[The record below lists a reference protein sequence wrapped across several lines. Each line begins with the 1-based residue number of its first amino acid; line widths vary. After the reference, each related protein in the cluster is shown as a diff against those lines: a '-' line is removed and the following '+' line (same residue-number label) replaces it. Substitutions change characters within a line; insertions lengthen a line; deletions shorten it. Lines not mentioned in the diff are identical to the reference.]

1 MLLTHFVV
9 ILATHAA
16 HRLGY
21 ADHIIALGPDGR
33 LLEQGSYQQLKSNAG
48 YVDSLAVNAKD
59 DLAEVPA
66 NVPQESP
73 TTVNPNT
80 SLGSEDIASSPSRTT
95 GDWRTYRTYFSASGI
110 LSSILCVIWTTT
122 FLLSAYAPGVLIKF
136 FTSATPSHSTNNL
149 FLAILGLLA
158 AVSSI
163 TLGLCAW
170 QVFLDMIPRGSR
182 NLHLNL
188 LTVVQNAPLSFFTKT
203 DSGDILNRF
212 SNDMSLV
219 DADLPSDFLETLFGL
234 IAGIITGALIS
245 STATFFLATVPVT
258 LAVLYA
264 IQIFY
269 LRSSRQLRLLDLQF
283 NAPLQTHFSET
294 ISGLCTIRAFGWKK
308 SFENQHLERLDQSQ
322 KPFYLLMCIQRW
334 LAVVLDIIV
343 AFLATILMV
352 IVVAKRESINPA
364 LVGIGLLNV
373 TAFNG
378 RLTGGLS

>member
-1 MLLTHFVV
+1 M
-9 ILATHAA
+9 
-16 HRLGY
+16 
-21 ADHIIALGPDGR
+21 
-33 LLEQGSYQQLKSNAG
+33 
-48 YVDSLAVNAKD
+48 
-59 DLAEVPA
+59 
-66 NVPQESP
+66 
-73 TTVNPNT
+73 
-80 SLGSEDIASSPSRTT
+80 
-95 GDWRTYRTYFSASGI
+95 
-110 LSSILCVIWTTT
+110 
-122 FLLSAYAPGVLIKF
+122 SAYAPGVLIKF

-149 FLAILGLLA
+149 FLAVLGLLA
-158 AVSSI
+158 GVSAI
-163 TLGLCAW
+163 TLGLCGW

-219 DADLPSDFLETLFGL
+219 DADLPSDFLEALFGL
-234 IAGIITGALIS
+234 VAGIITGALIS
-245 STATFFLATVPVT
+245 STATFFLATVPAT

-264 IQIFY
+264 IQMFY

-283 NAPLQTHFSET
+283 NAPLQTHFAET
-294 ISGLCTIRAFGWKK
+294 ISGLATIRAFGWKK

-334 LAVVLDIIV
+334 LAVVLDIVV
-343 AFLATILMV
+343 AFLATLLMV
-352 IVVAKRESINPA
+352 IVVAKRKSINPT

-378 RLTGGLS
+378 RLTGGSSSH